1 MAVYD
6 GVMRTKINQFY
17 LYPAASIIFA
27 LGAIW
32 TAARHQQFWQFWQF
46 WFYGAGAVIWGLNAF
61 QQRKRTD
68 A

>member
-1 MAVYD
+1 
-6 GVMRTKINQFY
+6 MRPKITPFY
-17 LYPAASIIFA
+17 LHLAFSIIFA

-46 WFYGAGAVIWGLNAF
+46 WFYGAGAVIGGMMAF